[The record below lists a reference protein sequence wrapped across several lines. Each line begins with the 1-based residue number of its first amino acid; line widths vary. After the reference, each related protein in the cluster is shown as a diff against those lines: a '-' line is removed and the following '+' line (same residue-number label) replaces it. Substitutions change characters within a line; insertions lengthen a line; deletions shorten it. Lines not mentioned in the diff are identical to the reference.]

1 LTPNGN
7 NQRHKIDAKAKA
19 INSCG
24 TATAVAQQRPN
35 LVSLLRVITITSE
48 ASVYFRDVRYR
59 TDASTL
65 NSSAI
70 TINQVMSLGF
80 TLLKGNFAVK
90 TKSIYFSDK
99 IF

>member
-1 LTPNGN
+1 MAP
-7 NQRHKIDAKAKA
+7 QI
-19 INSCG
+19 
-24 TATAVAQQRPN
+24 AVASAKTN
-35 LVSLLRVITITSE
+35 LVSLLGVINITSE

-65 NSSAI
+65 NTIGI
-70 TINQVMSLGF
+70 TITQVMSLGF